1 MVKNVQLFDIFVLK
15 VFKKRKFDFKKTPMQ
30 RVLNPLLQFR
40 S

>member
-15 VFKKRKFDFKKTPMQ
+15 VFKKRKFDFKKNTHAEGFKPITT
-30 RVLNPLLQFR
+30 V